1 MGMPNHPNQMMRCHD
16 LHDRNGLTVGPC
28 AFRGRELHEPL
39 HQKLL
44 PQSLHFPSDNREVWS
59 FVKLNFLL
67 VFHQK
72 TNSAGS
78 PNFPM
83 IYVGRHIDCPQALPL
98 ACL

>member
-44 PQSLHFPSDNREVWS
+44 PRGETR
-59 FVKLNFLL
+59 VKQNSIL
-67 VFHQK
+67 V
-72 TNSAGS
+72 SIAGAATRAVL
-78 PNFPM
+78 
-83 IYVGRHIDCPQALPL
+83 IAYDKI
-98 ACL
+98 